1 MSKIKGG
8 NNVYQIYKQNSF
20 FNRYIRIHIIRM
32 QQRSPP
38 SQASCSDKLIEGR
51 IYGTSQKGP
60 FQKGATVKLFELDEN
75 LHQTGNHYETV
86 IDNNS
91 GKYVFDSI
99 SIKGPYAWMVVNGNY
114 INEYTG
120 KASSQKIT
128 LNGLVELGD
137 GKDININILSHLAF
151 NRIYNLVQ
159 QGKSVSEAQKQAE
172 SEVLKAFSIEADD
185 TPFEKMDIFSDD
197 DADAKLLAISLIV
210 LYPNPTDSIIY
221 DEYGGFFSISK
232 TNIQNEKDGGD
243 INELIAQISYDI
255 ETNGTWNDYPKR
267 SIANRITI
275 TGRKGFFKSIP
286 EKLKAMGATRIPNFE
301 NYLKKFTYYNTREQ
315 DTLWGSCINEDEILK
330 STNTNTT
337 SPQSKKI
344 CKKGLWMAYEG
355 PRNPG
360 SAPTDSTKYGSLTDE
375 RDGHIY
381 KTLDIKLQDGT
392 TATWMASL
400 LEYEVPEKTD
410 SLTDYLPGIGRTYTY
425 QQILGKPDNA
435 DTTELYPILFA
446 AGNGEKVQGICPNGW
461 HIPNYQ
467 EWNKLLEITEKDSEI
482 KDLLIAPQYSI
493 EENYDSD
500 ETPLAYKIVYTF
512 NNSFNILGENNR
524 EQELLSAMGK
534 WTFKAIVQPFTRTSI
549 INGSSYFQFDYYRTY
564 PFALRC
570 VKD

>member
-1 MSKIKGG
+1 
-8 NNVYQIYKQNSF
+8 
-20 FNRYIRIHIIRM
+20 M

-120 KASSQKIT
+120 KASSQKNT

-255 ETNGTWNDYPKR
+255 ETNGTWDNNPKR
-267 SIANRITI
+267 IIANRITI

>member
-1 MSKIKGG
+1 
-8 NNVYQIYKQNSF
+8 
-20 FNRYIRIHIIRM
+20 M

>member
-1 MSKIKGG
+1 
-8 NNVYQIYKQNSF
+8 
-20 FNRYIRIHIIRM
+20 M

-120 KASSQKIT
+120 KASSQKNT

>member
-1 MSKIKGG
+1 MFIKFTNKILFSIVTLGFILSACS
-8 NNVYQIYKQNSF
+8 ND
-20 FNRYIRIHIIRM
+20 
-32 QQRSPP
+32 SPP

-255 ETNGTWNDYPKR
+255 ETNGTWDNYPKQ

-315 DTLWGSCINEDEILK
+315 DTLWGSCINEGEILK

-381 KTLDIKLQDGT
+381 KTLDIKLLDGT

-400 LEYEVPEKTD
+400 LEYEVPAKTD
-410 SLTDYLPGIGRTYTY
+410 SLTEYLPGIGRTYTY

-482 KDLLIAPQYSI
+482 KDLLIDPQYSI

-500 ETPLAYKIVYTF
+500 ETPLAYEVVYPF
-512 NNSFNILGENNR
+512 DDSFNILGENNR
-524 EQELLSAMGK
+524 EQELLSAWGK

-549 INGSSYFQFDYYRTY
+549 INGSSYFEFDYYRTY